1 MSYIG
6 GPLPGQEDKEIDWN
20 EERLLGSR
28 VSEQV
33 YKAMAALPKDKP
45 WLNKV
50 GKGLEW
56 FADNSWHEGW
66 IKAEEAL
73 IEKVGEY
80 APKIGI
86 DSLVAQMG
94 VGILIPGPGEART
107 AKRVVKTGHLI
118 KDAVKAKDV
127 VPKTLIDLE
136 KINAER
142 ALKLSKGDVKRSA
155 EATVGT
161 VLDEVKVYGAGQK
174 IKEIHVPKEL
184 GSARGLTKIN
194 KIPHKQIHHELMKDY
209 YAEYVVNMR
218 KLVRE
223 GVATEQD
230 VIDLAL
236 IAKKHG
242 FGMGDYKSAAAFVDK
257 IPHDYGHEIMKQK
270 GFQPT
275 STGKLESPYIG
286 PDLASQKI
294 KISKLNNVNAIK
306 KDFES
311 AVKEIGIP
319 MRDEV
324 NSLQEA
330 WDRIPSSDR
339 LKLFQLR
346 WNRDAVSKVVTTR
359 TDPKYLKAKKQYK
372 DFKTKLEKEM
382 VQLQESA
389 AEVARQKE
397 DIRIDN
403 LIPDQF

>member
-6 GPLPGQEDKEIDWN
+6 GPLPGQEKEEVDLN
-20 EERLLGSR
+20 EKRLLGSR
-28 VSEQV
+28 LSEQIQKGV
-33 YKAMAALPKDKP
+33 AAIPRDKP

-56 FADNSWHEGW
+56 FADHSWDENW

-73 IEKVGEY
+73 LEQIGKHS
-80 APKIGI
+80 PKIGI
-86 DSLVAQMG
+86 DPLIAQLAAG
-94 VGILIPGPGEART
+94 FLIPGPGEART
-107 AKRVVKTGHLI
+107 AKRVVTTGHLM
-118 KDAVKAKDV
+118 KDALKAKGI

-161 VLDEVKVYGAGQK
+161 ALDEVKVYGAGQK

-184 GSARGLTKIN
+184 GSATGRTKIDGV
-194 KIPHKQIHHELMKDY
+194 PHKQIHHELMKDY
-209 YAEYVVNMR
+209 YAEHVVNMR

-223 GVATEQD
+223 GLATEQD

-257 IPHDYGHEIMKQK
+257 IPHDYGHEIMKQQ

-286 PDLASQKI
+286 LDLGSEKSR
-294 KISKLNNVNAIK
+294 ISKLNNPKAIK

-319 MRDEV
+319 MRNEI
-324 NSLQEA
+324 NSLQDA

-346 WNRDAVSKVVTTR
+346 WNRDAVRKAVTTR

-397 DIRIDN
+397 DIRIEN
-403 LIPDQF
+403 LIPDQN

>member
-6 GPLPGQEDKEIDWN
+6 GPLPGQEKEEVDLN
-20 EERLLGSR
+20 EKRLLGSR
-28 VSEQV
+28 LSEQIQRGV
-33 YKAMAALPKDKP
+33 AAIPRDKP

-66 IKAEEAL
+66 IEAEEAL
-73 IEKVGEY
+73 IEQVGKHSS
-80 APKIGI
+80 KIGVDPLI
-86 DSLVAQMG
+86 AQLA
-94 VGILIPGPGEART
+94 VGFMIPGPGEART
-107 AKRVVKTGHLI
+107 AKRVVSTGHLM
-118 KDAVKAKDV
+118 KDALKAKGV

-161 VLDEVKVYGAGQK
+161 ALDEVKIYGAGQK

-184 GSARGLTKIN
+184 GSATGRTKID

-209 YAEYVVNMR
+209 YAEHVVNMR

-223 GVATEQD
+223 GLATEQD

-257 IPHDYGHEIMKQK
+257 IPHDYGHEIMKQQ

-286 PDLASQKI
+286 PDLGSEKSR
-294 KISKLNNVNAIK
+294 ISKLNNPKAIK

-319 MRDEV
+319 MRNEI
-324 NSLQEA
+324 NSLQDA

-346 WNRDAVSKVVTTR
+346 WNRDAASKAVTTR
-359 TDPKYLKAKKQYK
+359 TDPKYIKAKKQYK

-397 DIRIDN
+397 DIRIEN